1 MLDINRNDLQVVKR
15 RYVLVRISVALI
27 KHYGQKATSRER
39 IYLTYISWVMVYK
52 EKQRQEP
59 RGKDWVKEAHCVLA
73 CSSWLSQPASLY
85 NYGYQLR
92 VAPPPE
98 SWVLL
103 PQSIKKMPKYR
114 QAFLL
119 ESSFSQTTLASVS

>member
-59 RGKDWVKEAHCVLA
+59 RGKDWVGSQGSTLCTCLFLMVFSA
-73 CSSWLSQPASLY
+73 CFFIQLWLPAQGCTTPREL
-85 NYGYQLR
+85 G
-92 VAPPPE
+92 PPP
-98 SWVLL
+98 
-103 PQSIKKMPKYR
+103 SINQENAQI
-114 QAFLL
+114 QAGFL
-119 ESSFSQTTLASVS
+119 T